1 MMAKDYGNRRAARRN
16 RGPHQF
22 LVVIVTFLFGY
33 ITASFLDVQ
42 TISQWV
48 NTQVLAQHDDEKA
61 PTKVVQEHKQ
71 VPPKPKFEFYT
82 LLANER
88 GPASQASSQ
97 QNIDNHAA
105 DKTSTPIQKTANTVT
120 VAVNNSVK
128 STITNPTPQ
137 TPVKVA
143 EAKPTT
149 MQQPNKGAY
158 LVQVASFKARQ
169 DAEQMKGMLILK
181 GFDVSVVPVTQAQGN
196 WFRVVVGPYPNKALA
211 QKAQMNLAKTEHL
224 NGMVRSVGG

>member
-1 MMAKDYGNRRAARRN
+1 MAKDYGNRRTSRRN
-16 RGPHQF
+16 KGPHQF
-22 LVVIVTFLFGY
+22 LVIIMTFLFGY
-33 ITASFLDVQ
+33 LTASFLDVQ

-48 NTQVLAQHDDEKA
+48 NTQVLAQHDAEKA
-61 PTKVVQEHKQ
+61 PTKVAQEHKQ

-82 LLANER
+82 LLTNER
-88 GPASQASSQ
+88 GSAPQAASQ
-97 QNIDNHAA
+97 QNTDNHAA
-105 DKTSTPIQKTANTVT
+105 DKSSTPTQKNTSTVTA
-120 VAVNNSVK
+120 AVNTTVK
-128 STITNPTPQ
+128 STIANSTPQ
-137 TPVKVA
+137 TSVKVA

-149 MQQPNKGAY
+149 PQQLNKGAY

-211 QKAQMNLAKTEHL
+211 QKAQINLAKTEHL